1 MNRIGTQPSA
11 VSIAGKR
18 DVLAGKIQETYGLA
32 RNEAERQIKDWE
44 SSLRADDFGDRP
56 RS

>member
-44 SSLRADDFGDRP
+44 SSLRAM
-56 RS
+56 